1 MPHSGMTPQELSVFM
16 SRGQRKHP
24 ENEEP
29 TFMRLGRIVERQ
41 ADLRD
46 AHAAG
51 HAAARALQATLDAH
65 ASTLKGWVHSAE
77 WEKNEAPPVNKGALA
92 DPRLLFPRDWL
103 EVPPHPRDKRQ

>member
-51 HAAARALQATLDAH
+51 HAGRAHEH
-65 ASTLKGWVHSAE
+65 AEGVG
-77 WEKNEAPPVNKGALA
+77 PQRGA
-92 DPRLLFPRDWL
+92 
-103 EVPPHPRDKRQ
+103 